1 MVFAGGFV
9 GMSFGLREKRK
20 NRLGAAAME
29 FGLIAPVLMVVAGGL
44 GEYGWYFHREA
55 MVTNVLESAV
65 RAGSNQKQISGE
77 AAGVCSQCVS
87 VANSAATAGLA
98 AIGITLSNPG
108 ATMQAVT
115 AGGTTTYAVQLNPSI
130 PHTRIFSIAPGPSSI
145 DVTVV
150 ALAQNL

>member
-1 MVFAGGFV
+1 MGSNAG
-9 GMSFGLREKRK
+9 KRR

-29 FGLIAPVLMVVAGGL
+29 LALIAPVLSVVAGGL
-44 GEYGWYFHREA
+44 AEYGWYFHREA

-65 RAGSNQKQISGE
+65 RAGSNQKQVSGE
-77 AAGVCSQCVS
+77 AAGVCSACVS

-98 AIGITLSNPG
+98 AIGITLSSPG
-108 ATMQAVT
+108 ATMKAIT

-130 PHTRIFSIAPGPSSI
+130 PHTRIFTLAPGPSTI
-145 DVTVV
+145 DITVV